1 MSSKMNWDRVRKES
15 LVQRHGSERACNE
28 PDDVF
33 LKGPSPR
40 PLMPGCT
47 CGKRVGFKGSHKV
60 HCKLFRGPV
69 STSTEAGP
77 FTLRRFAVAMNGIG
91 QEQAMR
97 NLLAGFLEM
106 LANDMTS
113 TDQQKRCAL
122 LAVRALLK
130 ELDEEKAKPQVVA
143 AA

>member
-1 MSSKMNWDRVRKES
+1 MSSKMNWERVRKES
-15 LVQRHGSERACNE
+15 LVHRHGSEWACNE
-28 PDDVF
+28 PEEVI
-33 LKGPSPR
+33 LKGPNPR

-47 CGKRVGFKGSHKV
+47 CGKWIGFKGPHKRR
-60 HCKLFRGPV
+60 CKLFREMVPAV
-69 STSTEAGP
+69 AETGP
-77 FTLRRFAVAMNGIG
+77 FTLRRFALAMNGIG
-91 QEQAMR
+91 RGQAMR

-122 LAVRALLK
+122 FAVRALLK
-130 ELDEEKAKPQVVA
+130 ELDMEKAEPRAVA